1 MIYIEMNEIGL
12 IAWTIVI
19 TFPSFIIA
27 MVFIA
32 QTIKDIKDWIKSK
45 RIAKAEKKGDKND

>member
-32 QTIKDIKDWIKSK
+32 QTIKDIKEWIKTK
-45 RIAKAEKKGDKND
+45 REKKGEKE